1 MTQLGARFWFR
12 ADAVFDAGMGVLLL
26 SASWDDLYDALQ
38 LPIAQPALYAQVA
51 GGLLLG
57 YAYLLWAGVDTPAK
71 GMLAGTTAAVNLAG
85 VLVVGAWLVSGN
97 LDAGTLGEVILW
109 LAVVALAIFA
119 VAEIHI
125 AREPT

>member
-1 MTQLGARFWFR
+1 LTQLGARFWLR
-12 ADAVFDAGMGVLLL
+12 ADAVFDTGMGMLLL
-26 SASWDDLYDALQ
+26 SSSWDNLYDALQ

-57 YAYLLWAGVDTPAK
+57 CAYLLWAGVDSPAR
-71 GMLAGTTAAVNLAG
+71 GMLAGATAAVNLAG

-109 LAVVALAIFA
+109 LAVVALAVFA
-119 VAEIHI
+119 AAEIQI
-125 AREPT
+125 AREAA